1 MKVRS
6 DWLVKLRI
14 SFAIHLR
21 ATREFRA
28 SGNTVIVAEMNEL
41 KTFFVVYYL
50 TVLVYTKQL
59 FTLVSVASGGYL
71 TRRFAA
77 RRISTTSPLHFGE

>member
-14 SFAIHLR
+14 YFAIHLR
-21 ATREFRA
+21 STREFRA
-28 SGNTVIVAEMNEL
+28 SSNTVIVAEMNEL
-41 KTFFVVYYL
+41 KSFFVVYYL

-59 FTLVSVASGGYL
+59 FTLVSVASGGY
-71 TRRFAA
+71 
-77 RRISTTSPLHFGE
+77 

>member
-21 ATREFRA
+21 ATAREFRA
-28 SGNTVIVAEMNEL
+28 PENTVIVAEMNEL
-41 KTFFVVYYL
+41 KSFIFCGLLSHCFSIY
-50 TVLVYTKQL
+50 
-59 FTLVSVASGGYL
+59 
-71 TRRFAA
+71 
-77 RRISTTSPLHFGE
+77 